1 MITRLILRWWSKEL
15 TGLLKYKW
23 FQVGAFGLVLALLP
37 LVLTNRYYLNVMIF
51 IGIHTLLVVGL
62 NLLMGYA
69 GQISLG
75 HAAFFGLG
83 AYTSGILTA
92 TYHMSPW
99 PAMVAAVALTALVA
113 LVVGIPALKLSG
125 YYLAMATLGFGIIVH
140 ICFKELNYL
149 TGGPSGLVGIPVL
162 AIGSVIF
169 DEPAR
174 YYYLVWFAT
183 LTALAVSLNI
193 VDSRV
198 GRALRA
204 IHDSESAARASG
216 IYTSRLKIWVFV
228 ISAVYASVAGSLYA
242 HFITFISPGSF
253 DFMFSIKLV
262 TMVVVGG
269 MASIWGAVFG
279 AATLT
284 LLPEVL
290 AVFHDYDIVIFGLI
304 LMVVMIFLPQGLTR
318 GGLDLLEKYRFRRGV
333 AG

>member
-1 MITRLILRWWSKEL
+1 MIR
-15 TGLLKYKW
+15 LLKYKW
-23 FQVGAFGLVLALLP
+23 IQVGGFGLLLALIP
-37 LVLTNRYYLNVMIF
+37 LAVTNRYYLNVMIF

-92 TYHMSPW
+92 TYKVSPW
-99 PAMVAAVALTALVA
+99 LAMVIAVVVTVAVALM
-113 LVVGIPALKLSG
+113 VGVPALKLTG
-125 YYLAMATLGFGIIVH
+125 YYLAMATLGFGIIVY
-140 ICFKELNYL
+140 ICFKELVWL
-149 TGGPSGLVGIPVL
+149 TGGPSGLVGIPTL
-162 AIGSVIF
+162 SIGSMVLE
-169 DEPAR
+169 EPRA
-174 YYYLVWFAT
+174 YFYIVWGIT
-183 LTALAVSLNI
+183 LGAIAVSLNI

-216 IYTSRLKIWVFV
+216 INTARLKIWVFV
-228 ISAVYASVAGSLYA
+228 ISAIYASLAGSLYA
-242 HFITFISPGSF
+242 HFITFISPSSF

-279 AATLT
+279 AAALT
-284 LLPEVL
+284 MLPEVL

-304 LMVVMIFLPQGLTR
+304 LMLVMIFMPQGLTR
-318 GGLDLLEKYRFRRGV
+318 GALDLWEKYRFRQRRV
-333 AG
+333 PT

>member
-1 MITRLILRWWSKEL
+1 MTRI
-15 TGLLKYKW
+15 LKYKW
-23 FQVGAFGLVLALLP
+23 FQVTVFSLLLALFP
-37 LVLTNRYYLNVMIF
+37 LMVTNRYYLTVMIF
-51 IGIHTLLVVGL
+51 IGIHTLLVLGL

-92 TYHMSPW
+92 NYQASPW
-99 PAMVAAVALTALVA
+99 LAMLAAVALTVAVA
-113 LVVGIPALKLSG
+113 LMVGVPALKLTG

-140 ICFKELNYL
+140 ICFKEFVWL
-149 TGGPSGLVGIPVL
+149 TGGPSGLVNIPIL
-162 AIGSVIF
+162 SIGGLVF
-169 DEPAR
+169 DEPGT
-174 YYYLVWFAT
+174 YYYIVWVAT
-183 LTALAVSLNI
+183 LGAMAISFNI

-204 IHDSESAARASG
+204 IHDSEPAASATG
-216 IYTSRLKIWVFV
+216 ISTSRLKIWVFAL
-228 ISAVYASVAGSLYA
+228 SAVYASVAGSLYA
-242 HFITFISPGSF
+242 HFITFISPSSF

-262 TMVVVGG
+262 TMCVIGG

-284 LLPEVL
+284 LLPEIL
-290 AVFHDYDIVIFGLI
+290 AVFHDYDIIIFGLI

-318 GGLDLLEKYRFRRGV
+318 GALDLWRKYRFQSQRGLI
-333 AG
+333 APS